1 MFQNNLGGK
10 SVVFNYK
17 KNKQTVELGNN
28 FIFVQLS
35 NSDETQLT
43 EDVTQEYDHVCK
55 LILLII

>member
-10 SVVFNYK
+10 SVVFNCK
-17 KNKQTVELGNN
+17 INKQTVELGNN

-43 EDVTQEYDHVCK
+43 EDVTQEYDHICK
-55 LILLII
+55 LT